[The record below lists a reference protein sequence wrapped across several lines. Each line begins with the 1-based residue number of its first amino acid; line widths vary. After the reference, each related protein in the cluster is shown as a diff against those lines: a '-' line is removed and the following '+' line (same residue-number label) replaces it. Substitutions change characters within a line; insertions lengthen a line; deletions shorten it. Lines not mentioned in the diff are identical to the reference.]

1 MFCKFCGNELNENA
15 VVCTKCG
22 CAIPTNNEKEKNL
35 PRNGDTV
42 AESSVLTKTANIL
55 SYISI
60 GLIVLSFF
68 FWCLSVVGA
77 SVSSRIYAGSSI
89 SKSTVF
95 SYLWLNFGC
104 LLISFISTI
113 LSFLVSTAT
122 FIVGLC
128 SKNRQNSFKSNVIF
142 IIAFFLL
149 VLAILTAATH
159 F

>member
-22 CAIPTNNEKEKNL
+22 CPITTDNKKEKKST
-35 PRNGDTV
+35 RNNDTI
-42 AESSVLTKTANIL
+42 AESSVLTKTTNIL

-60 GLIVLSFF
+60 ALIVFSFF

-77 SVSSRIYAGSSI
+77 SVSSRFYLGSSV
-89 SKSTVF
+89 SRSTVF
-95 SYLWLNFGC
+95 SSLWLNFGC
-104 LLISFISTI
+104 LLVSFISTI
-113 LSFLVSTAT
+113 LTFLVSIAT

-128 SKNRQNSFKSNVIF
+128 NKNRQNSFKSNVIF

-149 VLAILTAATH
+149 VLAIITAITH